1 LSPSSFFCRSRVVAL
16 LELFCGARAGVAA
29 CRVGV
34 VCAAPRV
41 DDPREVVE
49 RVAGREGA
57 GAAVDLDLVLDDA
70 DDVEERV
77 RVLDDADDV
86 EERVRVLDGADDA
99 EDPVRVLD
107 DAEDA
112 EDPDLVLDGVD
123 AAELSDRV
131 RDGCLAVGGRD
142 VERGDLDACGGFEV
156 VRCGRVVVDPREAAV
171 DDPAVDRDRDVVRA
185 GGVLRGAAW
194 ASRLRL
200 AWVLDVLR
208 PVVVDGVPADD
219 LRVRVS
225 VRIRR
230 GAPVSTWRVAGSRR
244 AEDARPWLLF
254 LAPVVAGTERR

>member
-1 LSPSSFFCRSRVVAL
+1 ML
-16 LELFCGARAGVAA
+16 LELFCGARAGVA

-34 VCAAPRV
+34 DCAAPRV
-41 DDPREVVE
+41 DDPRAVEE

-57 GAAVDLDLVLDDA
+57 GAAVDRDLVLD
-70 DDVEERV
+70 
-77 RVLDDADDV
+77 
-86 EERVRVLDGADDA
+86 GTDDA
-99 EDPVRVLD
+99 EDPLRVL
-107 DAEDA
+107 E
-112 EDPDLVLDGVD
+112 GVD
-123 AAELSDRV
+123 AAEDPDRV
-131 RDGCLAVGGRD
+131 RDGCLAVEGRD
-142 VERGDLDACGGFEV
+142 VERGDLDACGGLEV

-194 ASRLRL
+194 ALRLRL

-208 PVVVDGVPADD
+208 PVVVDGVPAGD